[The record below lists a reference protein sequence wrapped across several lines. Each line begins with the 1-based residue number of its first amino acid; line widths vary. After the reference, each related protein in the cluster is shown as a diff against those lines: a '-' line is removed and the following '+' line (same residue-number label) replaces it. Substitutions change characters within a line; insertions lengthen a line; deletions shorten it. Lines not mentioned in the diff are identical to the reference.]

1 MKMNRDFYE
10 GTEFDMT
17 KELAAGPW
25 ATPFRQE
32 FPAKEGYPSFERAI
46 SIHRT
51 SYSLV
56 VQSRHNVDPLVG
68 SVAWFAPDAPHTSCY
83 FPLYAGAQD
92 VAEPYAVGSLKSFS
106 HNAWWAFD
114 FLSNWA
120 NLKFSYMIQDIKQ
133 IQNKMESKF
142 LQDDK
147 MNREKFLEFQKAKN
161 TTGGIAYLTNY
172 VLKGGEKLVS
182 DWWTFAESMIV
193 KYNDG
198 YINDEKK
205 IGQTT
210 PYPETWMK
218 LFYEDQKSSKGLLEE
233 ITSLKEQVEKLQGE
247 ISEASRKPIENPTK
261 DSSIFSTNFLGV
273 FVGVVFGLAISVSLF
288 SLFTS
293 LKKTKG
299 YTPLA

>member
-210 PYPETWMK
+210 PFPENWMN
-218 LFYEDQKSSKGLLEE
+218 LYTEDQNSPFGIEQE
-233 ITSLKEQVEKLQGE
+233 IEFLKEQAKNSSCHPDD
-247 ISEASRKPIENPTK
+247 IAKKSASGPSNMTGFFHLFLAALVGAACSSCLFGVYVYRRAKYSNYVPI
-261 DSSIFSTNFLGV
+261 L
-273 FVGVVFGLAISVSLF
+273 
-288 SLFTS
+288 
-293 LKKTKG
+293 
-299 YTPLA
+299 